1 MAWTSSATQWRSFA
15 PSTALDLA
23 HIPTVNILLYIGK
36 GDGKRGAC
44 VALAAFLTGVGIAA
58 PNMSAQYLSTILLL
72 AGALFA
78 LIAMGVWD
86 AAPDRTF
93 GNVKSARQQSARS
106 LQSVPLTRAAPRIA
120 ELLARAPHPGTDLAT
135 WAKLTAHMSHE
146 LRTPLNAV
154 LGFSE
159 LMSNET
165 FGPLG
170 SSHYQAYAQD
180 IHTSGRQ
187 LLKSA
192 EDALAITALLTA
204 PERRGAD
211 ASACVLTA
219 AQAALAFHARAL
231 SAAGITVACSVPAD
245 VDIVVEGQ
253 TLRQILINLVSEAI
267 AVAGLGANLSIGLD
281 GTGGE
286 IDLAVMLTG
295 RDPAK
300 RATSDS
306 FAIMLARTLVE
317 LCGASHFNVDD
328 GETSSV
334 WRASALFARASQTDF
349 FQRAGN

>member
-1 MAWTSSATQWRSFA
+1 MVWTSSATHWRSFV
-15 PSTALDLA
+15 PSTARA
-23 HIPTVNILLYIGK
+23 SVHIPTVNVLLYIGK
-36 GDGKRGAC
+36 GDRTRGAC

-58 PNMSAQYLSTILLL
+58 PNISAECLSTILLL
-72 AGALFA
+72 AGALSA
-78 LIAMGVWD
+78 LIAIVVCD
-86 AAPDRTF
+86 AAPENAF
-93 GNVKSARQQSARS
+93 ENVKSVRQQPARPA
-106 LQSVPLTRAAPRIA
+106 QSVPLTRAAPRIN
-120 ELLARAPHPGTDLAT
+120 ELLSATPQAGAGLAA

-204 PERRGAD
+204 PERRGGQ

-219 AQAALAFHARAL
+219 AEAAIAFHARAL
-231 SAAGITVACSVPAD
+231 SAAGITVACSIPAE
-245 VDIVVEGQ
+245 VDIVAEGQ

-267 AVAGLGANLSIGLD
+267 AVSGPGAHLSIELEC
-281 GTGGE
+281 GGE
-286 IDLAVMLTG
+286 VELAVILSG
-295 RDPAK
+295 HDPAK
-300 RATSDS
+300 CTSVDS

-317 LCGASHFNVDD
+317 LSGASRFIIDD
-328 GETSSV
+328 CATSPL
-334 WRASALFARASQTDF
+334 WRASALFTRASQTDF
-349 FQRAGN
+349 FQRAGT